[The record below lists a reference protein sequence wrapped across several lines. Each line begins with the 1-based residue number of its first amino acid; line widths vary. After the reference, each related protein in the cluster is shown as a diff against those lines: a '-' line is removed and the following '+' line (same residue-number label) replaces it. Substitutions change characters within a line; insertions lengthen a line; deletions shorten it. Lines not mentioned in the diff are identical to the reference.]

1 MANEEASAPLPSTPG
16 QTVRDRTAGGESS
29 TRTVLLID
37 DNPEVA
43 RAIALAFE
51 CANYAL
57 DTASTPEEAFSML
70 ARRRYD
76 AILLDLNFTRGQT
89 SGAEGFATLARIMA
103 DDPSAAVVVITA
115 HSGIRI
121 AVAAMQ
127 AGALDFVMKP
137 WRNADL
143 IERVEAAV
151 AKRERAAA
159 SPAAAHPLP
168 ASAAPTATTGLRRL
182 LGDSPPMA
190 ALRDLIRRS
199 APLAAGVLVSGPSG
213 SGRSLVATLL
223 HEGSPHAEAAANVVD
238 VRDPAA
244 WDPID
249 RAVGTVVLRHPDLID
264 GVAQERLAGQI
275 PAGVRPIGI
284 VDSTSP
290 LIPRLRARLGTI
302 ELALPPLDGRGND
315 ALLLARHF
323 ARDAAARHGRTAAP
337 FTASAEAMILSTRW
351 PDEVRGLQQAIE
363 RAILLDDTGVIDAAA
378 LAPRLVQAVAA
389 AIPAAAAPLGVS
401 LEESERVMIESALR
415 RHHHNVSHAAA
426 ALGLSR
432 QALYRR
438 MERYGL

>member
-1 MANEEASAPLPSTPG
+1 MANKEASAPLPSTSG
-16 QTVRDRTAGGESS
+16 QTVRGRTAGGESS
-29 TRTVLLID
+29 DRTVLLID

-57 DTASTPEEAFSML
+57 DTASAPEEAFSML

-143 IERVEAAV
+143 IERVEAAI
-151 AKRERAAA
+151 AKRERAASHGA
-159 SPAAAHPLP
+159 SNPLP
-168 ASAAPTATTGLRRL
+168 ASPPPTATSGLRRL
-182 LGDSPPMA
+182 LGDSPPIV

-223 HEGSPHAEAAANVVD
+223 HEGSPNADTAATVID
-238 VRDPAA
+238 VRDPPA
-244 WDPID
+244 WDRMDLP
-249 RAVGTVVLRHPDLID
+249 RGTVILRHPDLLD
-264 GVAQERLAGQI
+264 SVAQERLADRI

-284 VDSTSP
+284 GDGTSS
-290 LIPRLRARLGTI
+290 LIPRLRARLATI
-302 ELALPPLDGRGND
+302 ELALPPLEGRGDD

-323 ARDAAARHGRTAAP
+323 ARDAAERHGRPAVP

-351 PDEVRGLQQAIE
+351 PDEVRGLQQAVE

-389 AIPAAAAPLGVS
+389 AAPAASAPLGVS
-401 LEESERVMIESALR
+401 LEESERVMIEAALR

>member
-1 MANEEASAPLPSTPG
+1 MANEEASAPPPSTPG

-29 TRTVLLID
+29 DRTVLLID

-57 DTASTPEEAFSML
+57 DTASAPEEAFSML

-89 SGAEGFATLARIMA
+89 SGAEGFASLARIMA

-143 IERVEAAV
+143 IERVEAAI
-151 AKRERAAA
+151 AKRQRAAVSPASVLAAPTVPAAAA
-159 SPAAAHPLP
+159 SLP
-168 ASAAPTATTGLRRL
+168 RL
-182 LGDSPPMA
+182 LGDSLPMVR
-190 ALRDLIRRS
+190 LRDLIRRS
-199 APLAAGVLVSGPSG
+199 APLATGVLVSGPSG
-213 SGRSLVATLL
+213 AGRSLVATLL
-223 HEGSPHAEAAANVVD
+223 HEGSPHADSAATVLD
-238 VRDPAA
+238 VRDGDA
-244 WDPID
+244 WERID
-249 RAVGTVVLRHPDLID
+249 RATGTLVLRHPDLLD
-264 GVAQERLAGQI
+264 GVAQERLVDRLSG
-275 PAGVRPIGI
+275 PLRPIGV
-284 VDSTSP
+284 VDDP
-290 LIPRLRARLGTI
+290 DRLVARLRARLGTI
-302 ELALPPLDGRGND
+302 ELVVPPLDRRGDD

-323 ARDAAARHGRTAAP
+323 ARDVAARHGRPVPP

-351 PDEVRGLQQAIE
+351 ADEVRGLRQAVE
-363 RAILLDDTGVIDAAA
+363 RALLLDETGVIDAAA

-389 AIPAAAAPLGVS
+389 LTPPTAAPLGVS
-401 LEESERVMIESALR
+401 LEDSERVMIEAALR
-415 RHHHNVSHAAA
+415 HHRHNVSHAAA
-426 ALGLSR
+426 SLGLSR